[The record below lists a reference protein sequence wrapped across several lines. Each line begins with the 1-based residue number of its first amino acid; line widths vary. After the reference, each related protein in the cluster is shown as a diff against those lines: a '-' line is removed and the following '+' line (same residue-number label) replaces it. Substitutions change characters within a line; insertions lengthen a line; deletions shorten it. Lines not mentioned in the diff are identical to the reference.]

1 MFKIIFCP
9 VIAICVF
16 LGGRMPYPQ
25 DHKQQTRNRIV
36 RSAASLFN
44 RRGFAEVT
52 IGEIMT
58 AAGLTH
64 GRFYRHFTSK
74 EELYAEAVR
83 HFLQKEAPASWQKKH
98 LQGTASATSF
108 RQVRG

>member
-1 MFKIIFCP
+1 
-9 VIAICVF
+9 
-16 LGGRMPYPQ
+16 MPYPQ
-25 DHKQQTRNRIV
+25 DHKQQTRNRII

-44 RRGFAEVT
+44 RRGFAEGT
-52 IGEIMT
+52 LGEIM
-58 AAGLTH
+58 LTH
-64 GRFYRHFTSK
+64 GGFHRQFTSK